1 VTLLFVGGRQ
11 RPLRFV
17 DKSVTALR
25 TSCPRASGTRR
36 RARGGGY
43 EGRDGVAES
52 EEDRMMRELGNVI
65 NKIQTRAVCVV
76 KPGGANQHGAQKEVE
91 RTTTVTTPKSG

>member
-1 VTLLFVGGRQ
+1 
-11 RPLRFV
+11 
-17 DKSVTALR
+17 
-25 TSCPRASGTRR
+25 
-36 RARGGGY
+36 
-43 EGRDGVAES
+43 
-52 EEDRMMRELGNVI
+52 MMRELGNVI